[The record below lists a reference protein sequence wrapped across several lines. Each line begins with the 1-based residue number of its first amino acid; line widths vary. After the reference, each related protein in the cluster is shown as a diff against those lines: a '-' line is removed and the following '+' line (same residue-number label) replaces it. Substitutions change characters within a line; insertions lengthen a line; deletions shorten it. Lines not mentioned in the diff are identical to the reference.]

1 MGDPDRRMEVIK
13 NQVFRIS
20 EITRRLLDFARSS
33 PTEFIAV
40 PTDICAVI
48 DGVIFLSVHNLI
60 AMLSIL
66 SKNTKNNP

>member
-1 MGDPDRRMEVIK
+1 M
-13 NQVFRIS
+13 FRIS

-48 DGVIFLSVHNLI
+48 DGVISFVGSQLNRDAVHIVKEYEEQSMNIVGQKLI
-60 AMLSIL
+60 
-66 SKNTKNNP
+66 